1 MIRRTTLLLLAIAFL
16 ASCKQRQPEAPQPSS
31 AAEQAGAEKA
41 AEKQAAAAEEAE
53 KDASVASVS
62 GKSDPACIGPIG
74 PGETGTVTIRDRK
87 FVRNGHELRIEGS
100 APEGAEVRI
109 GVLANL
115 NVANGENLFNLR
127 RYLAEF
133 EKAGVE
139 LILVAGDS
147 GDELAAIE
155 GNLRAVAEAGVPVLA
170 IAGNRERTRDFV
182 AAVENVR
189 KEKPNLLNGHQI
201 RQLGL
206 HGLDIVTLPGYH
218 DPRYIH
224 PEAGEGCQYFVED
237 VKAVQEL
244 AAQAK
249 NPVLLLAHGQP
260 KGVTRDALD
269 VIAPDGE
276 HIGDSNLNEAIRAAN
291 IRFGIFANVKEAG
304 GKALADLEGN
314 RVVPEGEWSEALY
327 LNPGAADSLEW
338 TMNDGTPA
346 HGMAAILHFKDGKAS
361 YRVYRAPKL
370 TEAER
375 EEAAKL
381 APAKVAAD

>member
-1 MIRRTTLLLLAIAFL
+1 MIRRTIPLLLAIAFV
-16 ASCKQRQPEAPQPSS
+16 ASCKRQAETPQPPPT
-31 AAEQAGAEKA
+31 ADEAKEEK
-41 AEKQAAAAEEAE
+41 AAAAEETAN
-53 KDASVASVS
+53 DASVASVS
-62 GKSDPACIGPIG
+62 GKSDPACIGPIWT
-74 PGETGTVTIRDRK
+74 GEPSTLTIGDRK
-87 FVRNGHELRIEGS
+87 YTRNGHELRIEGE

-115 NVANGENLFNLR
+115 NVANGENLFNVR

-133 EKAGVE
+133 EQAGVE
-139 LILVAGDS
+139 LIVVAGDS
-147 GDELAAIE
+147 GDELDAIE
-155 GNLRAVAEAGVPVLA
+155 RNLRAVAEASVPVLA

-189 KEKPNLLNGHQI
+189 KEKPNLLSGHEI
-201 RQLGL
+201 RLLGL
-206 HGLDIVTLPGYH
+206 HGVDVVTLPGYH

-224 PEAGEGCQYFVED
+224 PEEGGCQYFLED
-237 VKAVQEL
+237 VKAVQTL
-244 AAQAK
+244 ASQAK

-260 KGVTRDALD
+260 KGKTAQALD
-269 VIAPDGE
+269 VIAPGGE
-276 HIGDSNLNEAIRAAN
+276 HIGDSNLNEVILAAK
-291 IRFGIFANVKEAG
+291 IPFGIFANVKEAG

-314 RVVPEGEWSEALY
+314 RIVPQGEWSETLY

-346 HGMAAILHFKDGKAS
+346 HGMAAILHVKEGKAS
-361 YRVYRAPKL
+361 YRIYRAPKL

-381 APAKVAAD
+381 APAKVAAE